1 MMFDS
6 ICTFAHILDLS
17 GELLLFGPWRILL
30 TTIVGL
36 EEERERER
44 KVREL
49 VRDQRRERGSQ
60 RSEKRERA
68 KVRERE
74 DPLKIIEMTHFTDEF

>member
-1 MMFDS
+1 M
-6 ICTFAHILDLS
+6 IQVAHIFDLS

-36 EEERERER
+36 EGERERER
-44 KVREL
+44 EREVREL